1 MSAVLEPIDRNTWER
16 REHFDYYVTTIK
28 CRYDIGANIDI
39 TRLRTRLR
47 ERGLR
52 FYPAF
57 LHVLATAINRNREF
71 RMGLDAHG
79 NPGFWDICLP
89 SYTIFHADDKTFS
102 DIWTPYAES
111 FTVFYANAVRDM
123 DTYKDIKG
131 LSPKPGRPANACPMS
146 CVPWL
151 SFTSFALIPA
161 SESTYLFPITT
172 FGKYFEQGDRLLL
185 PLAVSVHHAAADGY
199 HTCKLINDI
208 QAITS
213 DVDTWLS

>member
-1 MSAVLEPIDRNTWER
+1 
-16 REHFDYYVTTIK
+16 
-28 CRYDIGANIDI
+28 
-39 TRLRTRLR
+39 
-47 ERGLR
+47 
-52 FYPAF
+52 
-57 LHVLATAINRNREF
+57 
-71 RMGLDAHG
+71 
-79 NPGFWDICLP
+79 
-89 SYTIFHADDKTFS
+89 
-102 DIWTPYAES
+102 
-111 FTVFYANAVRDM
+111 
-123 DTYKDIKG
+123 
-131 LSPKPGRPANACPMS
+131 MS